1 MELLLLVL
9 LGLITYLIVKRS
21 VANITKT
28 PVWLLW
34 LVMMTPALMWTIWT
48 VLVNSEAIPLPL
60 MVIPFL
66 VCPILYWL
74 LIQWGRPKL
83 EETPQEN
90 PSESQEETNSEET
103 PPADLPTKVR
113 PITQKEEKQLRNCF
127 PWSIYYLQNLDYRP
141 QAILCLGKLRSNPDV
156 AYKTVKENV
165 EEKFGDRFLLIFQ
178 EGLKNQPFFA
188 LVPNPWSKSTPGKLA
203 QEPLRRPGLALMLL
217 IVTLFTTT
225 TVGISLVGKNLEDIA
240 TDPSILWLGL
250 TYSLAL
256 VFILT
261 IHEVAHYLAALKYK
275 IRTTLPYFIPM
286 PVFLGTFGAFTQ
298 RRSPIPHRKALF
310 DVAIIGPL
318 VGFLVTLPILIWGL
332 SISEV
337 VPLDDESGILN
348 YESLNPRQSFLL
360 AILSKLSLGSDFTA
374 DMAINLHP
382 LAVAGCLGL
391 VVTAINLLPIGQ
403 LDGGQ
408 IVHAMFGQRT
418 SVAIGQVTRLLLLV
432 LAWADAKR
440 ELLIVAIVLMF
451 MPLADE
457 PALNDVTEL
466 DNRRDFLGLFSL
478 ALLCTILLPLPGV
491 VANLL
496 GI

>member
-1 MELLLLVL
+1 MELLLLGL
-9 LGLITYLIVKRS
+9 LGLITYLIVQRS
-21 VANITKT
+21 VASITKT

-34 LVMMTPALMWTIWT
+34 LVMMTPALIWTVWT
-48 VLVNSEAIPLPL
+48 VLVDSEAIPTPL
-60 MVIPFL
+60 MIIPFV

-83 EETPQEN
+83 EKAEKESN
-90 PSESQEETNSEET
+90 SESQPEKAPEENSPE
-103 PPADLPTKVR
+103 DLPTKVR
-113 PITQKEEKQLRNCF
+113 PITQNEEKQLRNCF

-188 LVPNPWSKSTPGKLA
+188 LVPNPWSKSTPSKLS
-203 QEPLRRPGLALMLL
+203 QEPLRRPGLAVGLL

-225 TVGISLVGKNLEDIA
+225 TVGISLVDKTIEDVAI
-240 TDPSILWLGL
+240 DPSVLWLGF

-256 VFILT
+256 IFILS
-261 IHEVAHYLAALKYK
+261 IHEIAHYLTALRYK

-310 DVAIIGPL
+310 DIAIIGPL
-318 VGFLVTLPILIWGL
+318 VGLMVTLPILIWGL

-337 VPLDDESGILN
+337 VPLTEESGILN
-348 YESLNPRQSFLL
+348 YESLNPRKSFLL
-360 AILSKLSLGSDFTA
+360 AVLSKLCLGSELGA
-374 DMAINLHP
+374 EMAIHLHP
-382 LAVAGCLGL
+382 LAIAGCLGL

-408 IVHAMFGQRT
+408 MVHAMFGQRT
-418 SVAIGQVTRLLLLV
+418 AAFIGQVTRLLLLV
-432 LAWADAKR
+432 LAWTDAKR
-440 ELLIVAIVLMF
+440 DLLIVAIVLLF
-451 MPLADE
+451 MPLTDE
-457 PALNDVTEL
+457 PALNDVTDL

-478 ALLCTILLPLPGV
+478 GILCTILLPLPGA
-491 VANLL
+491 VASWL